1 MSSNTFF
8 AVINRMKYI
17 NRWGLMRNS
26 DNENLQEHSFQTA
39 ILAHALALIENVKF
53 GGTLDP
59 EKAAVI
65 ALYHDSSE
73 IITGGMP
80 TPVKYSSEALT
91 LSYKRLEHEAGDVLL
106 DKIEPQ
112 LREYYNDIFNS
123 ENSREWVVVK
133 AADTLAA
140 YIKCIE
146 EIKAGNNEFIGAR
159 ASVLQKLS
167 RIDLN
172 SLRYFIETYLPAYEL
187 TLDEQ

>member
-26 DNENLQEHSFQTA
+26 DNENLQEHAFQTA

-73 IITGGMP
+73 IITGDMP

-167 RIDLN
+167 RVDLN

>member
-73 IITGGMP
+73 IITGDMP

-167 RIDLN
+167 RVDLN

>member
-73 IITGGMP
+73 IITGDMP

-133 AADTLAA
+133 SADTLAA

>member
-1 MSSNTFF
+1 M
-8 AVINRMKYI
+8 
-17 NRWGLMRNS
+17 
-26 DNENLQEHSFQTA
+26 
-39 ILAHALALIENVKF
+39 
-53 GGTLDP
+53 
-59 EKAAVI
+59 
-65 ALYHDSSE
+65 
-73 IITGGMP
+73 
-80 TPVKYSSEALT
+80 
-91 LSYKRLEHEAGDVLL
+91 EHEAGDVLL

-167 RIDLN
+167 RVDLN

>member
-59 EKAAVI
+59 VKAAVI

-73 IITGGMP
+73 IITGDMP

-167 RIDLN
+167 RVDLN

>member
-53 GGTLDP
+53 GGTFDP

-73 IITGGMP
+73 IITGDMP

>member
-1 MSSNTFF
+1 
-8 AVINRMKYI
+8 
-17 NRWGLMRNS
+17 
-26 DNENLQEHSFQTA
+26 
-39 ILAHALALIENVKF
+39 
-53 GGTLDP
+53 
-59 EKAAVI
+59 
-65 ALYHDSSE
+65 
-73 IITGGMP
+73 MP

>member
-73 IITGGMP
+73 IITGDMP